1 MHVIYDLILNK
12 AGLVSIIFLFIIIGA
27 PYLHP
32 YYRQIIHCK
41 LTPIIR
47 SNLKIKPTILVQ
59 MTQEKIFTAVS
70 FGEDQCASPRGLYA
84 VTHPSSLLKFIYLLH
99 LTTKPAYSTSSVTW
113 LTLRPVRTE
122 IMTRVLLM
130 LEWMVVDSTG
140 HFW

>member
-12 AGLVSIIFLFIIIGA
+12 AGLVSIIFLFIIIDA

-59 MTQEKIFTAVS
+59 MTQEKNIYSRVLWGGPVCFPPGTVCC
-70 FGEDQCASPRGLYA
+70 D
-84 VTHPSSLLKFIYLLH
+84 SSLLTPKVHLSPASHNQASVQYLISD
-99 LTTKPAYSTSSVTW
+99 LTYAQAST
-113 LTLRPVRTE
+113 
-122 IMTRVLLM
+122 
-130 LEWMVVDSTG
+130 
-140 HFW
+140 H